1 MTNRFARERVR
12 HELRRRRLLV
22 LRTETV
28 ALGMRRITLGGPEV
42 EGFTSLGPA
51 DHVKLF
57 FPTSTGE
64 VVARDY
70 TPLAYREDGPDGPE
84 LDIDFYLHG
93 DSPVS
98 GEGTSVS
105 GPAVSWAEHTS
116 VGDEIEI
123 GGPRGSAL
131 APAVAVDGAGEG
143 QPGVDSAILIADESA
158 LPAAARWLE
167 AFGADL
173 PVTALFSVA
182 NPETAAYLA
191 GHEGQ
196 NRRLSWFSGDDRDAR
211 LAGILRETPIGDG
224 TFIFLAGEA
233 GALVPLR
240 RYLRRELELPKDQV
254 VATGYWKRGV
264 VALDHH
270 APIDPSDPD

>member
-12 HELRRRRLLV
+12 HELRRRTLHVVRA
-22 LRTETV
+22 ETV
-28 ALGMRRITLGGPEV
+28 APGMRRVTLGGPEL

-57 FPTSTGE
+57 LPTPDGE

-70 TPLAYREDGPDGPE
+70 TPLAYRDGGSEGSDGPE

-93 DSPVS
+93 NSPAQ
-98 GEGTSVS
+98 GENGGA

-116 VGDEIEI
+116 AGDEIEI

-131 APAVAVDGAGEG
+131 APAVAAET
-143 QPGVDSAILIADESA
+143 GVDSAILIADESA

-167 AFGADL
+167 AFGPDL
-173 PVTALFSVA
+173 PVTGLFSVA
-182 NPETAAYLA
+182 DPGTAAYLSE
-191 GHEGQ
+191 HEGPGRQ
-196 NRRLSWFSGDDRDAR
+196 LSWFSGDDRDAR

-224 TFIFLAGEA
+224 TFLFLAGEA

-240 RYLRRELELPKDQV
+240 RYLRRELGLPKDQV
-254 VATGYWKRGV
+254 VATGYWKRGI

-270 APIDPSDPD
+270 APIDPSDPDD